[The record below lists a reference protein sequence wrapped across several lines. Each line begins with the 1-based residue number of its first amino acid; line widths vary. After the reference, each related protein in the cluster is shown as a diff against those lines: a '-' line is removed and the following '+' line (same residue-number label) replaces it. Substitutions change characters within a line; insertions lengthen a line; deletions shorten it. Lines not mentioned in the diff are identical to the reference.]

1 MKKML
6 LIIAVMLFQYT
17 VIAQVS
23 LGKYKEEPKEPT
35 ETEKNKAEGNKIK
48 LDSIMGLNSVTLKD
62 SLKFDFIIKRLKQDI
77 SDTVYL
83 YEQKRRYVLNN
94 NNITLQKKEAIA
106 EKIVKDRDSLIQEKK
121 ELIYLVSYWEKM
133 DRFDEPK
140 QFGNFLPAY
149 YSTQAIRFFE
159 DDSIHRKLFQ
169 NNLVNYNPKNKKM
182 ILYTEAV
189 NDYLGPFRV
198 GIGFQV
204 KTDAKVD
211 SLSTADS
218 TKKQEKK
225 EDMLGSVQNGG
236 GDISINVK
244 YPIIKSSK
252 KNSDFQ
258 KNSGLQYMLYLYAN
272 TGFSLPVL
280 NKASDDFIF
289 NYDGGIEGF
298 LYVKGFNN
306 RITFYSQL
314 KAAYYNG
321 NRNYKKVITD
331 ADKNDPTG
339 FVLFQTSFGLD
350 FMDGYRLRVDLFS
363 GNSFVKKNFPASV
376 TFVIRPGK

>member
-1 MKKML
+1 MKKIL
-6 LIIAVMLFQYT
+6 LFIICLSFQY
-17 VIAQVS
+17 ILLAQVS
-23 LGKYKEEPKEPT
+23 LGKYKEEPKEVMRPD
-35 ETEKNKAEGNKIK
+35 KIK
-48 LDSIMGLNSVTLKD
+48 LDSLKKIIENVDGLARVTLKD
-62 SLKFDFIIKRLKQDI
+62 SLTNDSIIKRLLKDI
-77 SDTVYL
+77 SDTVDL
-83 YEQKRRYVLNN
+83 YKQKRLFVLNN
-94 NNITLQKKEAIA
+94 DTLKDKEIIA
-106 EKIVKDRDSLIQEKK
+106 EKIVKDRDSLILEKR
-121 ELIYLVSYWEKM
+121 ELIHLVRYWKIM

-140 QFGNFLPAY
+140 QFRNFFPAY

-159 DDSIHRKLFQ
+159 DDSTHRKLFQ

-204 KTDAKVD
+204 KTDAKID

-218 TKKQEKK
+218 TKNQEKK
-225 EDMLGSVQNGG
+225 EDLLGSVQNGG

-244 YPIIKSSK
+244 FPLIKSNSK
-252 KNSDFQ
+252 KSDFQ
-258 KNSGLQYMLYLYAN
+258 KNSGLQYMLYLYGN

-289 NYDGGIEGF
+289 NYDAGIEGF
-298 LYVKGFNN
+298 LYMKGFNN
-306 RITFYSQL
+306 KITFFSQL

-321 NRNYKKVITD
+321 NKNYKKVITD
-331 ADKNDPTG
+331 ANKNDPTA
-339 FVLFQTSFGLD
+339 FLLFQTSFGLD

-363 GNSFVKKNFPASV
+363 GNSFVKKSFPTSV

>member
-1 MKKML
+1 MKKTL
-6 LIIAVMLFQYT
+6 LIISGLLFQYT
-17 VIAQVS
+17 IFAQVS
-23 LGKYKEEPKEPT
+23 LGKYREEPKEPT
-35 ETEKNKAEGNKIK
+35 QTEKNKTEAVKIK
-48 LDSIMGLNSVTLKD
+48 LDSVAGLNQITIKNKLTSD
-62 SLKFDFIIKRLKQDI
+62 SIIRRLKKDI
-77 SDTVYL
+77 GDTVDL
-83 YEQKRRYVLNN
+83 YEQKRLYVLNN
-94 NNITLQKKEAIA
+94 NTQQNKAAIA
-106 EKIVKDRDSLIQEKK
+106 EKITKDRDSLIQEKK
-121 ELIYLVSYWEKM
+121 ELIYLVRYWKKM

-140 QFGNFLPAY
+140 QFGNFFPAY

-159 DDSIHRKLFQ
+159 NDSNHRKLFQ
-169 NNLVNYNPKNKKM
+169 NNLVNYNPKTKKM

-211 SLSTADS
+211 SLSTVDS
-218 TKKQEKK
+218 TKNLEKK
-225 EDMLGSVQNGG
+225 ADMLGAVQNGG

-244 YPIIKSSK
+244 YPIKKSS
-252 KNSDFQ
+252 NR
-258 KNSGLQYMLYLYAN
+258 NSGLQYMFYLYAN

-280 NKASDDFIF
+280 NKASDDFLF

-350 FMDGYRLRVDLFS
+350 FMDGYRLRVDLYS
-363 GNSFVKKNFPASV
+363 GNSFVRKNFPASI

>member
-1 MKKML
+1 MKKTIL
-6 LIIAVMLFQYT
+6 AVFVFLFPYA
-17 VIAQVS
+17 IFAQVS
-23 LGKYKEEPKEPT
+23 LGKFKEEPREPT
-35 ETEKNKAEGNKIK
+35 QTEKNKAEAVKIK
-48 LDSIMGLNSVTLKD
+48 LDSVKGLSGVTKNDRLTND
-62 SLKFDFIIKRLKQDI
+62 SIIKRLKQDI
-77 SDTVYL
+77 IDTVDL
-83 YEQKRRYVLNN
+83 YEQKRLYVLNN
-94 NNITLQKKEAIA
+94 NTLKDKDVIV

-121 ELIYLVSYWEKM
+121 ELIYLVRYWKKM

-140 QFGNFLPAY
+140 QFGNFFPAY

-159 DDSIHRKLFQ
+159 DDSTHRKLFQ

-225 EDMLGSVQNGG
+225 ENMLGSVQNGG

-244 YPIIKSSK
+244 YPIKKSGN
-252 KNSDFQ
+252 KNT
-258 KNSGLQYMLYLYAN
+258 GLQYMLYLYAN

-280 NKASDDFIF
+280 NKASDDFLF

-331 ADKNDPTG
+331 ADKNDPAA

-350 FMDGYRLRVDLFS
+350 FMDGYRLRVDLYS
-363 GNSFVKKNFPASV
+363 GNSFVRKNFPASI
-376 TFVIRPGK
+376 TFVVRPGK

>member
-1 MKKML
+1 MKKTLSM
-6 LIIAVMLFQYT
+6 IIGLLFQYA
-17 VIAQVS
+17 VFALVS
-23 LGKYKEEPKEPT
+23 LGKFKEEPKEAT
-35 ETEKNKAEGNKIK
+35 EAQKIKAAADKIK
-48 LDSIMGLNSVTLKD
+48 LESIIGLNNVTLKD
-62 SLKFDFIIKRLKQDI
+62 SLKYDTIICRLKKNID
-77 SDTVYL
+77 DTFYL
-83 YEQKRRYVLNN
+83 YEQKRRYVLSTNN
-94 NNITLQKKEAIA
+94 VAQNLKEAVA

-121 ELIYLVSYWEKM
+121 DLIYLVRYWEKM

-159 DDSIHRKLFQ
+159 DDSTHRKLFQ

-204 KTDAKVD
+204 KTDAKID
-211 SLSTADS
+211 SLSTVDS

-225 EDMLGSVQNGG
+225 EDMLGSIQNGG

-244 YPIIKSSK
+244 YPIIKSAK

-258 KNSGLQYMLYLYAN
+258 KNTGLQYMLYLYGN

-289 NYDGGIEGF
+289 NYDGGVEGF

-314 KAAYYNG
+314 KAGYFNG
-321 NRNYKKVITD
+321 NRNYRKVITD
-331 ADKNDPTG
+331 ANKNDPTA
-339 FVLFQTSFGLD
+339 FLLFQTSFGLD
-350 FMDGYRLRVDLFS
+350 FMDGYRLRVDLFN
-363 GNSFVKKNFPASV
+363 GNSFVKKNFPATV

>member
-6 LIIAVMLFQYT
+6 LIIAGLVFQYT
-17 VIAQVS
+17 AFAQVS

-35 ETEKNKAEGNKIK
+35 QTEKNKVEAVKIK
-48 LDSIMGLNSVTLKD
+48 LESIQGLNGVTKSDKLTCDSIV
-62 SLKFDFIIKRLKQDI
+62 KRLNKDI
-77 SDTVYL
+77 SDTVDL
-83 YEQKRRYVLNN
+83 YEQKRLYVLNN
-94 NNITLQKKEAIA
+94 NTLQNKAAIA

-121 ELIYLVSYWEKM
+121 DLIYLIRYWEKM

-140 QFGNFLPAY
+140 QFGNFFPAY

-159 DDSIHRKLFQ
+159 NDSNHHKLFQ

-182 ILYTEAV
+182 ILYTEVV

-218 TKKQEKK
+218 TKKLEKK
-225 EDMLGSVQNGG
+225 EDMLGAVQNGG

-244 YPIIKSSK
+244 YPIKKSSNPK
-252 KNSDFQ
+252 
-258 KNSGLQYMLYLYAN
+258 SGLQYMFYLYAN

-280 NKASDDFIF
+280 NKASDDFLF
-289 NYDGGIEGF
+289 NYDGGVEGF
-298 LYVKGFNN
+298 LYMKGFNN
-306 RITFYSQL
+306 RITFFSQL

-331 ADKNDPTG
+331 ADKKDPTG
-339 FVLFQTSFGLD
+339 FLLFQTSFGLD

-363 GNSFVKKNFPASV
+363 GNSFVKKNFPASI
-376 TFVIRPGK
+376 TFVVRPGK